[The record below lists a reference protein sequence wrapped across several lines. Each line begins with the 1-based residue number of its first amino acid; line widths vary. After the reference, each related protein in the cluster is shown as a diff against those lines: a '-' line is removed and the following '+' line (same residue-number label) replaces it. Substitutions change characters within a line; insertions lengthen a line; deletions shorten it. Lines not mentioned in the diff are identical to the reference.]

1 MNLRNV
7 HILKSLKQELDQE
20 KAYLKYK
27 KTLLCLQPNIIELIV
42 KFWPQVVSF
51 RRSLFTIC
59 INSLFERVCL

>member
-1 MNLRNV
+1 MYIMNLRNV

-42 KFWPQVVSF
+42 KF
-51 RRSLFTIC
+51 
-59 INSLFERVCL
+59 